1 MLLEKAE
8 LLWLIPLARGCG
20 LVGLVVEPGDG
31 REHLPTCLGNGQ
43 QADAAGSSNSLPFSE
58 HKYSARWTKV
68 MGTAEWKASRTR
80 RW

>member
-8 LLWLIPLARGCG
+8 LLWLIPLARGRG
-20 LVGLVVEPGDG
+20 LVGLVV
-31 REHLPTCLGNGQ
+31 
-43 QADAAGSSNSLPFSE
+43 AAVNSFPRGWGMDSRPMGLALLILFFFFSE

>member
-1 MLLEKAE
+1 MLLRKGAPE
-8 LLWLIPLARGCG
+8 LIPSARGCG
-20 LVGLVVEPGDG
+20 RVGIVVGPGAAMNT
-31 REHLPTCLGNGQ
+31 LPRAWG
-43 QADAAGSSNSLPFSE
+43 ADSQPMGGLSNSLPFSE